1 MSDFK
6 KTFFFKWIGRWWAYY
21 VSPFNMKQR
30 ESAACR
36 KEKKRPVEQ
45 DVTTTLNGAWRA
57 TEEDNWQ
64 DDTDSAIMD
73 FFKGLFQS
81 LRAMTSFGL

>member
-1 MSDFK
+1 MWRRIILHPL
-6 KTFFFKWIGRWWAYY
+6 TG
-21 VSPFNMKQR
+21 N
-30 ESAACR
+30 E
-36 KEKKRPVEQ
+36 EKLRRAEKRPVEQ
-45 DVTTTLNGAWRA
+45 DVTTTLNGPWRA

>member
-1 MSDFK
+1 MNWG
-6 KTFFFKWIGRWWAYY
+6 TWAYY
-21 VSPFNMKQR
+21 VSYFNVKQR
-30 ESAACR
+30 ESSTCR
-36 KEKKRPVEQ
+36 KEKKKKRLVEQ

-64 DDTDSAIMD
+64 DDTDCAIMD

>member
-1 MSDFK
+1 MGGDGLIMFRPLTWSKEKVRRAEK
-6 KTFFFKWIGRWWAYY
+6 K
-21 VSPFNMKQR
+21 
-30 ESAACR
+30 
-36 KEKKRPVEQ
+36 KKRPVEQ